1 MEQILTIYNVFA
13 VIIAYLIGSIPT
25 ALWLGKLAYG
35 INIREHGSGNSGATN
50 TFRVLGKPAGIFVLL
65 FDIAKGLGTVALLA
79 WFNPFEAETWEQ
91 VNFKLIIGLVAVL
104 GHIFPIYANFKG
116 GKGVATLLGVVI
128 ALHWQAAMISIA
140 IFLIIFLATRY
151 VSLGSMITAVC
162 FPFLL
167 FIFFRPAPLSFIY
180 FAMAIAVLVLIT
192 HQNNIERLM
201 RKEESRMKIKIR
213 KRD

>member
-1 MEQILTIYNVFA
+1 MEQIFTGYNVFA
-13 VIIAYLIGSIPT
+13 IIVAYLIGSIPT
-25 ALWLGKLAYG
+25 AIWLGKTVYG

-50 TFRVLGKPAGIFVLL
+50 TFRVLGKVAGTFVLL
-65 FDIAKGLGTVALLA
+65 FDVAKGLGTVALLA

-91 VNFKLIIGLVAVL
+91 VNFKLIVGIVAVL

-128 ALHWQAAMISIA
+128 ALHWQAALISIG

-151 VSLGSMITAVC
+151 VSLGSMITAMC

-167 FIFFRPAPLSFIY
+167 FIFFRPLLCRLFILQWQLRCW
-180 FAMAIAVLVLIT
+180 F
-192 HQNNIERLM
+192 
-201 RKEESRMKIKIR
+201 
-213 KRD
+213 